1 MIKELKEEILLKE
14 KSITS
19 VEFDGEW
26 YFKLSDVSAYLD
38 GEDLSDVKTVV
49 LPVKSGDAKFALLDF
64 IKEGRKKTEK
74 TDFDKKIIQALNFK
88 PERKK

>member
-14 KSITS
+14 KSILS

-38 GEDLSDVKTVV
+38 EDLSDVECII
-49 LPVKSGDAKFALLDF
+49 LPLRSGNTKCASIDF
-64 IKEGRKKTEK
+64 IKAGRKKIEK